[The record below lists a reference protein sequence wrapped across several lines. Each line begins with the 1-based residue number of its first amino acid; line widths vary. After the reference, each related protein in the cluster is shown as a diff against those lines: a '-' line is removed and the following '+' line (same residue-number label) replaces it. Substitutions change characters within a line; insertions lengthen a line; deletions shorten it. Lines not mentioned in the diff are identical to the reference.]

1 MNKGYI
7 VCVDD
12 EISVLETL
20 REQLRQYF
28 EQSHE
33 IEVASSAEDAL
44 ELIEDIKESGGLV
57 EVIITDQ
64 VMPGMKGDQFL
75 ETIHREFPDTIKI
88 LLTGQAG
95 LDNAIHAINRGGLNR
110 YVEKPWNMEE
120 LQKDI
125 KQLIEKYQ
133 QQVENQRLIAQLE
146 TRIASLEEEN
156 QTLRGGADS

>member
-28 EQSHE
+28 SQSHE
-33 IEVASSAEDAL
+33 IEVASSAEEAQ

-75 ETIHREFPDTIKI
+75 ESIHREFPDTIKI

-95 LDNAIHAINRGGLNR
+95 LDNAIHAINHGGLNR
-110 YVEKPWNMEE
+110 YVEKPWNMAE

-125 KQLIEKYQ
+125 KELIEKYQ

-146 TRIASLEEEN
+146 LRISALEQENRSLKE
-156 QTLRGGADS
+156 Q